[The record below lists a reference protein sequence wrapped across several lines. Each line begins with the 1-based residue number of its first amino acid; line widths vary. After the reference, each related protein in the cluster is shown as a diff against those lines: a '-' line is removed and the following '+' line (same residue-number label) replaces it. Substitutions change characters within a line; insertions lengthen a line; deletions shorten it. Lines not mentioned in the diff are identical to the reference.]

1 MRYFV
6 RVTAGLEPIAWRE
19 IEQYPGVRLLGF
31 GHRRIDFTYEGPPD
45 TLLGLK
51 SVDDLYLFITQLHG
65 LDRTRASLRTFQQLQ
80 EIDFT
85 PMVALLS
92 DIREMATPPT
102 YGITASHLGKR
113 NYSRYDVEDA
123 TQVAISEHLPWRF
136 IPNRPGEEAL
146 RDIEFRILI
155 EEDWALVGVRLNDIP
170 LHRRPYKVASRPGS
184 LKAPVA
190 YCLAMLADLKPADIL
205 LDPTCGA
212 GTILIEAANFIKDG
226 TLIGIDI
233 ESDSIHATRQ
243 NGEAAGVAVKVLP
256 NVLNTL
262 TDEIIKESSGT
273 LLLVQGDAREVSLP
287 SGTVQAVITNLPW
300 GKQVEPDTDLFPLYA
315 GVVNRIDQVLDSTGR
330 AVILTDRVET
340 LHAALQPYPRLTI
353 VSTFQISLFGSHPTI
368 QLIQKR
374 SRDGETREVETA
386 H

>member
-1 MRYFV
+1 MQYFA
-6 RVTAGLEPIAWRE
+6 RVTAGLETVAWRE
-19 IEQYPGVRLLGF
+19 MEQMAGVHLIGF
-31 GHRRIDFTYEGPPD
+31 GHRRIDFTYEGPP
-45 TLLGLK
+45 TVLLGLK
-51 SVDDLYLFITQLHG
+51 SVDDVYLFITQLDG
-65 LDRTRASLRTFQQLQ
+65 LDRTRASLRMFQELK

-85 PMVALLS
+85 PAVAILS
-92 DIREMATPPT
+92 AIREMAIPPT

-123 TQVAISEHLPWRF
+123 TQVALSEHLPWQF
-136 IPNRPGEEAL
+136 IPNRPGEEAI

-155 EEDWALVGVRLNDIP
+155 EEEWALVGVRLNDIP

-190 YCLAMLADLKPADIL
+190 YCLAMLAGLKPADVL

-226 TLIGIDI
+226 GLIGIDI
-233 ESDSIHATRQ
+233 EPDSIQATRH
-243 NGEAAGVAVKVLP
+243 NGEAAGLAVEVI
-256 NVLNTL
+256 LNTQNPL
-262 TDEIIKESSGT
+262 TDEVVRKGFGT
-273 LLLVQGDAREVSLP
+273 IVLIQRDINEVSLP
-287 SGTVQAVITNLPW
+287 AGTVQAVITNLPW

-330 AVILTDRVET
+330 AVILTDRTET
-340 LHAALQPYPRLTI
+340 LTAALQSYPHLTV

-368 QLIQKR
+368 HLIYK
-374 SRDGETREVETA
+374 G
-386 H
+386 